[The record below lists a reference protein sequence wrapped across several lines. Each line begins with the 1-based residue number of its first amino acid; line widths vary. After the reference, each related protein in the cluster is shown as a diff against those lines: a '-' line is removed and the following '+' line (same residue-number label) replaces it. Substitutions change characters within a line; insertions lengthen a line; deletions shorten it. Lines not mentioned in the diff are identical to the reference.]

1 MHRRCRLMSVG
12 AEGVISVASNIIP
25 RQLSRMVNSYATGKT
40 AAALKL
46 HQQYYP
52 MFRDLFIETNPR
64 AGSRPPSRCRASA
77 RKNIVCHFAKCRR
90 TTENAW
96 PRR

>member
-1 MHRRCRLMSVG
+1 MSVG

-40 AAALKL
+40 AASLKL

-52 MFRDLFIETNPR
+52 MFRDLFIETNPVPAKAALAMQGKCAEEYR
-64 AGSRPPSRCRASA
+64 LPLCKMSA
-77 RKNIVCHFAKCRR
+77 DNRKRLAKTLKSCGVI
-90 TTENAW
+90 
-96 PRR
+96 